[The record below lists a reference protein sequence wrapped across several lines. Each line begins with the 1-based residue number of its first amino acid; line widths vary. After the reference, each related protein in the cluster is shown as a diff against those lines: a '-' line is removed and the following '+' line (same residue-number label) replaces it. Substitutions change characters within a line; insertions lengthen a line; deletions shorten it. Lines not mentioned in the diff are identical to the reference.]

1 MNLLDLNI
9 GEEAIIRELKID
21 NSLKFRLQDIGFLK
35 NTKIKVLHSSP
46 SGDPRAYFIKNTTIA
61 LRNKDAKNIIVQ
73 NEGEESGRYI

>member
-73 NEGEESGRYI
+73 KEGEETGRYI

>member
-9 GEEAIIRELKID
+9 GEEGIISEVKTE

-61 LRNKDAKNIIVQ
+61 LRNKDAKNILVQ
-73 NEGEESGRYI
+73 KEGGESG

>member
-1 MNLLDLNI
+1 VNLLDLNI

-73 NEGEESGRYI
+73 KEGEESGRYI

>member
-9 GEEAIIRELKID
+9 GEEAIIRELKTD

-73 NEGEESGRYI
+73 KEGEESGRYS

>member
-73 NEGEESGRYI
+73 KEGEESGRYI